1 MTQRGAKPKP
11 TRLKALSGTLRN
23 DRTNALEPDVTA
35 AIPTCP
41 RDLSA
46 VAKREWKRIA
56 PILAAMGLLSTIDRA
71 ALAGYCEAWATWIE
85 AQKALQK
92 HGVIIKSK
100 SGYFMQSPYMAV
112 ANKAF
117 EQMRLMLA
125 EFGMSPSSR
134 TRVHAIPRER
144 ELDAF
149 ELWEQGRRNA

>member
-56 PILAAMGLLSTIDRA
+56 PVLADMGLLSTIDRA
-71 ALAGYCEAWATWIE
+71 ALAGYCQAWATWIE
-85 AQKALQK
+85 AQKSLQK
-92 HGVIIKSK
+92 HGVIIKSPN
-100 SGYFMQSPYMAV
+100 GYFMPSPFMAV

-134 TRVHAIPRER
+134 ARVHAVPREP
-144 ELDAF
+144 ELDEF
-149 ELWEQGRRNA
+149 ELWQRSGRAQ